1 MFLIFSASFLEP
13 FRIPVPRG
21 GCPDVCCQPRAGLL
35 SAHAMLWGVVAQ
47 RVLPWLC
54 WWWPQPGLLSQGAFM
69 GVERRRAAVTG
80 RTSCSGDFCR
90 AQSSISFGQAT
101 ASHLVSSLA
110 RTERKEFDCS
120 GSEIAQV
127 PVCPFQSLFWKQL
140 LHLQLHTST
149 VTCFITFSSCSL
161 FPRFTCIIFLDESW
175 FQT

>member
-90 AQSSISFGQAT
+90 AQSSISFGRAT